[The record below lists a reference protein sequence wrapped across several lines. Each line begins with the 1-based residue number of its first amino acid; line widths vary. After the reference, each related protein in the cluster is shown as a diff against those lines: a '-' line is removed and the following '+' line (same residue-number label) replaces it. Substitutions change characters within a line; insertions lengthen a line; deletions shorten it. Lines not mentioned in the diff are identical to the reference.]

1 MPQVREPKGAQG
13 ALAVWRGRHGRE
25 QQGERSLLRPWSCLS
40 DEPLG
45 GREPPQGGE
54 VKLADSMTKADLLR
68 RVRRIEGQAR
78 GIARMI
84 EEDRDCREV
93 LQQLAA
99 VRSAAH
105 QATVALVRAYAT
117 ECMVSDSPPE
127 EIADA
132 LAVAL
137 SRLA

>member
-1 MPQVREPKGAQG
+1 MGLEVENA
-13 ALAVWRGRHGRE
+13 
-25 QQGERSLLRPWSCLS
+25 
-40 DEPLG
+40 
-45 GREPPQGGE
+45 
-54 VKLADSMTKADLLR
+54 VKLADSGAKTKLLR

-78 GIARMI
+78 GVARMI
-84 EEDRDCREV
+84 EEDRDCGEI

-105 QATVALVRAYAT
+105 QATVALVHSYAT
-117 ECMVSDSPPE
+117 ECVVSDASPG

-132 LAVAL
+132 LAMAL

>member
-1 MPQVREPKGAQG
+1 MKLCDQ
-13 ALAVWRGRHGRE
+13 
-25 QQGERSLLRPWSCLS
+25 S
-40 DEPLG
+40 
-45 GREPPQGGE
+45 
-54 VKLADSMTKADLLR
+54 VKTDLLNRIR
-68 RVRRIEGQAR
+68 RLEGQAR
-78 GIARMI
+78 GVAKMV
-84 EEDRDCREV
+84 EEDRDCNEI

-105 QATVALVRAYAT
+105 QATVALVRAYAA
-117 ECMVSDSPPE
+117 ECVISDSTSE

>member
-1 MPQVREPKGAQG
+1 MR
-13 ALAVWRGRHGRE
+13 LT
-25 QQGERSLLRPWSCLS
+25 
-40 DEPLG
+40 
-45 GREPPQGGE
+45 
-54 VKLADSMTKADLLR
+54 DSSGKADLLR

-78 GIARMI
+78 GVARMI
-84 EEDRDCREV
+84 EEDRDCHDI

-105 QATVALVRAYAT
+105 QATVALVRVYAT
-117 ECMVSDSPPE
+117 ECVTSNGSAE

-132 LAVAL
+132 LATAL

>member
-1 MPQVREPKGAQG
+1 M
-13 ALAVWRGRHGRE
+13 
-25 QQGERSLLRPWSCLS
+25 
-40 DEPLG
+40 
-45 GREPPQGGE
+45 
-54 VKLADSMTKADLLR
+54 KLADSSAKADLLR

-78 GIARMI
+78 GVARMI

-93 LQQLAA
+93 LQQLSA

-105 QATVALVRAYAT
+105 QATVALVRVYAT
-117 ECMVSDSPPE
+117 ECMTSGDSPD

>member
-1 MPQVREPKGAQG
+1 M
-13 ALAVWRGRHGRE
+13 
-25 QQGERSLLRPWSCLS
+25 
-40 DEPLG
+40 
-45 GREPPQGGE
+45 
-54 VKLADSMTKADLLR
+54 KLCDQSVKADLLNRIR
-68 RVRRIEGQAR
+68 RLEGQAR
-78 GIARMI
+78 GVAKMI
-84 EEDRDCREV
+84 EQDRDCNEI

-105 QATVALVRAYAT
+105 QATVTLVRAYAT
-117 ECMVSDSPPE
+117 ECVLSDSTPE

>member
-1 MPQVREPKGAQG
+1 MSLQQEK
-13 ALAVWRGRHGRE
+13 E
-25 QQGERSLLRPWSCLS
+25 Q
-40 DEPLG
+40 
-45 GREPPQGGE
+45 
-54 VKLADSMTKADLLR
+54 VKLADSSAKADLLR

-84 EEDRDCREV
+84 EQDRDCGEV

-105 QATVALVRAYAT
+105 QATVALVRTYAT
-117 ECMVSDSPPE
+117 ECMASDSSPD
-127 EIADA
+127 EIAEA
-132 LAVAL
+132 LSVAL

>member
-1 MPQVREPKGAQG
+1 M
-13 ALAVWRGRHGRE
+13 
-25 QQGERSLLRPWSCLS
+25 
-40 DEPLG
+40 
-45 GREPPQGGE
+45 
-54 VKLADSMTKADLLR
+54 KLADPSAKADLLR

-84 EEDRDCREV
+84 DEDRDCSEI
-93 LQQLAA
+93 LQQLSA

-105 QATVALVRAYAT
+105 QATVALVRDYAA
-117 ECMVSDSPPE
+117 ECVASDGSPQ

-132 LAVAL
+132 LATAL